1 MIVPVKRINLVLL
14 PEEKNGEK
22 GQALLDA
29 MQTHH
34 DDQVRIGT
42 DAERDIN
49 KMNNSYN
56 LDDIK
61 WSLMVNQ
68 LLNNIDINKMSQ
80 DNICELL
87 LDNRKIIGS
96 RVYLQKDNNT

>member
-1 MIVPVKRINLVLL
+1 MKEIMN
-14 PEEKNGEK
+14 
-22 GQALLDA
+22 
-29 MQTHH
+29 M
-34 DDQVRIGT
+34 
-42 DAERDIN
+42 N
-49 KMNNSYN
+49 KTNYN

-68 LLNNIDINKMSQ
+68 LRDNIDINKMSQ
-80 DNICELL
+80 DNISELL